1 MRFEKARD
9 AFNHASLFHTQLSKL
24 YQRSAAQ
31 KNTDKAKLLL
41 NYLVKHEQ
49 ELADGLDRYQQD
61 APAALL
67 DTWFQYTNDTDI
79 LKIPESAAFFANKS
93 IETIAEFSFNIAD
106 ELIKFYE
113 DMALQA
119 DKTTLKE
126 AFTNLA
132 AMQKQEKRKLSMN
145 IDRLMDL

>member
-9 AFNHASLFHTQLSKL
+9 AFNHASLFHTELSKL
-24 YQRSAAQ
+24 YQSSAAQ
-31 KNTDKAKLLL
+31 EHTDKAKLLL

-49 ELADGLDRYQQD
+49 ELADGLDKYQQD

-67 DTWFQYTNDTDI
+67 DTWFQYTNDTEI
-79 LKIPESAAFFANKS
+79 LNIPESEAFFTKKT
-93 IETIAEFSFNIAD
+93 IETIVEFSFKIAD
-106 ELIKFYE
+106 DLIEFYE
-113 DMALQA
+113 DMASQA

-132 AMQKQEKRKLSMN
+132 TMQKQEKRKLSMN

>member
-9 AFNHASLFHTQLSKL
+9 AFNHASLFHTELSKL
-24 YQRSAAQ
+24 YQRSANQ
-31 KNTDKAKLLL
+31 ENTDKTKLLL

-49 ELADGLDRYQQD
+49 ELADGLDNYQQD

-67 DTWFQYTNDTDI
+67 DTWFQYTNDIDI
-79 LKIPESAAFFANKS
+79 LKVPEPEAFFTKKP
-93 IETIAEFSFNIAD
+93 IETIVEFSFKIAD
-106 ELIKFYE
+106 ALIEFYE
-113 DMALQA
+113 KMASQA

-132 AMQKQEKRKLSMN
+132 SMQKQEKRKLSMN